1 MRAQKKHINKGTCLS
16 PEEKLAQADMRAA
29 AQRDKKTLINEK
41 RYKEKLERNA
51 TKIEFVKESRVRL
64 REEKRGAKKAA
75 WKEQM
80 RDRKRLRDKDKLLNR
95 FCVTG

>member
-1 MRAQKKHINKGTCLS
+1 
-16 PEEKLAQADMRAA
+16 
-29 AQRDKKTLINEK
+29 
-41 RYKEKLERNA
+41 
-51 TKIEFVKESRVRL
+51 VRL